1 MIRALEDD
9 EREAFETAARAAFHE
24 DGHPADI
31 AVDMV
36 LLEPERT
43 LAVFEDGEIVAT
55 TAALSRELT
64 VPGAKLPAA
73 CVTAVG
79 VVPGN
84 TRRGHM
90 RALMRRQLDD
100 VRAAG
105 EAVAALWA
113 SEGSLYGRFGY
124 GPATTVA
131 SYEAHLWRA
140 RMQAPSA
147 DRVRV
152 IEPAAALDHL
162 RAVYEAARADVPGLL
177 SRDGGWWTR
186 RLHDPEHRRE
196 GASAL
201 RAAVVEDGYALYAAK
216 TAWADGGP
224 SGEITVRELVAATPR
239 ARAALWTYL
248 LGIDLMRTLK
258 WRLGHDGEPLPLMLA
273 DADALEV
280 HTALGLWIRLVDV
293 PAALAARTYAQPFE
307 LVIDVAD
314 EFCPWNAGRYRLT
327 SDGSCEP
334 TRADADL
341 ALGAAELGASYL
353 GGTRVSTLA
362 GAGRVR
368 ELRPGALAV
377 ADAAF
382 RGDVAPW
389 CAEIF

>member
-1 MIRALEDD
+1 
-9 EREAFETAARAAFHE
+9 
-24 DGHPADI
+24 
-31 AVDMV
+31 
-36 LLEPERT
+36 
-43 LAVFEDGEIVAT
+43 
-55 TAALSRELT
+55 
-64 VPGAKLPAA
+64 
-73 CVTAVG
+73 
-79 VVPGN
+79 
-84 TRRGHM
+84 M

-100 VRAAG
+100 VHAAG

-113 SEGSLYGRFGY
+113 SESSLYGRFGY
-124 GPATTVA
+124 GPATTTA

-152 IEPAAALDHL
+152 IDPAAALGHL
-162 RAVYEAARADVPGLL
+162 RAVYEAARPQVPGLL
-177 SRDGGWWTR
+177 SRDDAWWAR

-201 RAAVVEDGYALYAAK
+201 RAVVVEDGYVLYAAK
-216 TAWADGGP
+216 HAWAEGGP
-224 SGEITVRELVAATPR
+224 SGEVTVRELVAATPR

-248 LGIDLMRTLK
+248 LAIDLMRTLK

-273 DADALEV
+273 DADALDV
-280 HTALGLWIRLVDV
+280 HTGLGLWIRLVDV
-293 PAALAARTYAQPFE
+293 PAALRARTYAQPFE
-307 LVIDVAD
+307 LVLEVAD

-341 ALGAAELGASYL
+341 ALGAAELGAAYL
-353 GGTRVSTLA
+353 GGTRLGALA
-362 GAGRVR
+362 GAGRVQ

-389 CAEIF
+389 CPEIF